1 MGQERVQARR
11 SSFCKSGVAFLHR
24 VVRHVGEI
32 MSAFDPRWYV
42 WAKKEFRRGAAAS
55 AKSVWPSFTE
65 SYAPL
70 GE

>member
-24 VVRHVGEI
+24 VVRHVGGI

-42 WAKKEFRRGAAAS
+42 PALVAMRDAGGVACILEA
-55 AKSVWPSFTE
+55 
-65 SYAPL
+65 
-70 GE
+70 